1 MKENIW
7 SRRVFK
13 KWAAINSKNY
23 SYGRSKTLIKQRLIQ
38 TAPQA
43 LHHFGNQPLLRC
55 LSEMNPPLNY
65 QAVPRMVIAVV
76 RKGRQKL
83 RQKFESNK
91 KMLKFDS
98 KDENFIFKLNKATSS
113 TKYYRC
119 NDPCCSV
126 VVHTDLEDNLL
137 KIKDDHCH
145 PPEPE

>member
-98 KDENFIFKLNKATSS
+98 KDGMMELDRKE
-113 TKYYRC
+113 KYRKRKYRIGKHRKEKC
-119 NDPCCSV
+119 RK
-126 VVHTDLEDNLL
+126 E
-137 KIKDDHCH
+137 KKQ
-145 PPEPE
+145 